1 MHRTKTFSF
10 VHLDS
15 FIVYSTIFAFIS
27 IQYEERRKEKE
38 GWREETKRGWKEAER
53 GREIK
58 GRGGKGLTMFTLL

>member
-1 MHRTKTFSF
+1 METKIYVSNCYTKLIVHMHRTKTFSF

-38 GWREETKRGWKEAER
+38 G
-53 GREIK
+53 
-58 GRGGKGLTMFTLL
+58 